1 MCVSSLTSRFRSDQ
15 LVVGPQVA
23 GRRIYRHDAQ
33 RCIIIDGRLFR
44 LSPSEYR
51 VSLPLLCQRERWER
65 GQAPPWTSCVALSA
79 ESGIPDMALL
89 HRHIAHASNKL
100 TPAGIEFVR
109 IRNPAHGDLY
119 QTLVHE
125 RDVQPRNRDKS

>member
-1 MCVSSLTSRFRSDQ
+1 MCVSGLTNRPRSNQ

-23 GRRIYRHDAQ
+23 GRRIYRHDTQ

-65 GQAPPWTSCVALSA
+65 GQAPPWTTCVTLIA
-79 ESGIPDMALL
+79 ESGITDAALL

-125 RDVQPRNRDKS
+125 RDILPRKREKA

>member
-1 MCVSSLTSRFRSDQ
+1 MDVSSLTSRSRSDQ

-65 GQAPPWTSCVALSA
+65 GQAPPWTSCVALIA
-79 ESGIPDMALL
+79 ESGIPDATLL

-119 QTLVHE
+119 QTLVQE
-125 RDVQPRNRDKS
+125 RDVQPRKGDRT